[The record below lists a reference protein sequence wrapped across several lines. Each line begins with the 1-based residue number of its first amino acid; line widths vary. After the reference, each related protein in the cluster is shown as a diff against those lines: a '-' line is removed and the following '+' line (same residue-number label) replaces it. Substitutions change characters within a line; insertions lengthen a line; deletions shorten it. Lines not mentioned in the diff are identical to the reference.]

1 MFGAGPCLDWIA
13 KHSYRKGIHAHEY
26 QLWKMIDLAPERI
39 DKKENMT
46 DGAKENMTKRRNG
59 DTAGALRDLAPER
72 T

>member
-1 MFGAGPCLDWIA
+1 
-13 KHSYRKGIHAHEY
+13 
-26 QLWKMIDLAPERI
+26 MIDLAPERI